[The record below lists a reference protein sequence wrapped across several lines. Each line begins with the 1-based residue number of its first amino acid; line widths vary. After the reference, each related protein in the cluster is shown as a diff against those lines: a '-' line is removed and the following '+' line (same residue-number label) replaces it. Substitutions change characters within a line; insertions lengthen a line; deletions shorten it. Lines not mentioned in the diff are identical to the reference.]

1 MKKEKRKTN
10 VYTLFRPISPLDLI
24 VLLQQVVIW
33 VQTQQQQLQQIQLI
47 PVYKRTN
54 NNASL
59 LYTLSLSFFSHK
71 KHNHTPQLLYLH
83 HFFSSLFNKQMN
95 KSFLFAIIQKRL

>member
-47 PVYKRTN
+47 PDYKRTN
-54 NNASL
+54 NNISSV
-59 LYTLSLSFFSHK
+59 YTFSLSFFSHK
-71 KHNHTPQLLYLH
+71 KHNHTPNSFIYII
-83 HFFSSLFNKQMN
+83 FFF
-95 KSFLFAIIQKRL
+95 FI

>member
-54 NNASL
+54 NNGSL
-59 LYTLSLSFFSHK
+59 LYTLSLSHFFLIK
-71 KHNHTPQLLYLH
+71 NITIPPTPLFTS
-83 HFFSSLFNKQMN
+83 FFSSLFNKQMN
-95 KSFLFAIIQKRL
+95 K